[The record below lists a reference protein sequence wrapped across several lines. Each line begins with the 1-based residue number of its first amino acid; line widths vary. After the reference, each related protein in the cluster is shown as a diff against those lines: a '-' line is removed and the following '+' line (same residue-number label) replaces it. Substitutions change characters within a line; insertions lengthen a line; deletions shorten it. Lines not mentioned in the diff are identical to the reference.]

1 MRKKIEMSYVS
12 KERAKQLADR
22 QVRTLEEKVID
33 SKKEAEML
41 ARVKAEAE
49 AKER

>member
-1 MRKKIEMSYVS
+1 MRKKIEVSYVS
-12 KERAKQLADR
+12 KERARQLADR

-41 ARVKAEAE
+41 AKVKAEA
-49 AKER
+49 